1 MEITSLVVARLHH
14 CPTILIRALFSR
26 KKKMLN
32 QSAVAVCEYS
42 SMQYLER
49 NAKLALAGS
58 VCALIAHKTYPTA
71 VNSEKNRP
79 TGTHIYVHGTEK
91 QRLREGR
98 ERERESSTI
107 RGHLHPYPLLR
118 RSGTRRSAYDTQVN
132 VVRYSLSD
140 PLVDHTYLPWTEGA
154 GSSSNIPFSSFRFTC
169 AVAAEVEM
177 L

>member
-1 MEITSLVVARLHH
+1 LLFASTRACNTWRGTPNWRLPAPFAHLSRTKRILLQSIARR
-14 CPTILIRALFSR
+14 TD
-26 KKKMLN
+26 
-32 QSAVAVCEYS
+32 
-42 SMQYLER
+42 
-49 NAKLALAGS
+49 
-58 VCALIAHKTYPTA
+58 
-71 VNSEKNRP
+71 
-79 TGTHIYVHGTEK
+79 TGTHTYVHGAEK
-91 QRLREGR
+91 QRLREGRERER